1 MYSIISR
8 CILFPQNVFSHNKMY
23 SIHFS
28 NKELIKQQIL
38 FCKTQIFPTKRM
50 HKSEAFNFRVQKGRN
65 IKSKIN
71 GSDRRKRR
79 RDKCSSLS
87 LLFPT
92 FQICNPIIHTP
103 SILKVSLL
111 VPKKYLDF
119 HKSVR
124 GRKSLLRKW
133 SLTHVHL
140 LHFESIDRI
149 YCIPFEIFRP
159 LQTSSEGLWNMRNS
173 KRETMPDFFFR
184 ILNGV
189 KRFSQW
195 SKSEF

>member
-1 MYSIISR
+1 MYSVTKK
-8 CILFPQNVFSHNKMY
+8 NVFNTVFDQR
-23 SIHFS
+23 IDQIVD
-28 NKELIKQQIL
+28 LILQ
-38 FCKTQIFPTKRM
+38 TQIFPTKRM

-159 LQTSSEGLWNMRNS
+159 LQTSPKAFGTCEIPKG
-173 KRETMPDFFFR
+173 KRCQIFFSN
-184 ILNGV
+184 IEWGQTVLTVV
-189 KRFSQW
+189 KI
-195 SKSEF
+195 

>member
-1 MYSIISR
+1 
-8 CILFPQNVFSHNKMY
+8 
-23 SIHFS
+23 
-28 NKELIKQQIL
+28 
-38 FCKTQIFPTKRM
+38 M

-119 HKSVR
+119 HKSVEGGEEKVSSPPEMEFNTHTPFPLWINWQDLLHSFR
-124 GRKSLLRKW
+124 NIPAFVDLLR
-133 SLTHVHL
+133 
-140 LHFESIDRI
+140 
-149 YCIPFEIFRP
+149 RP
-159 LQTSSEGLWNMRNS
+159 LEHAKFQKGNDARFFWTWLERGQTVLM
-173 KRETMPDFFFR
+173 F
-184 ILNGV
+184 
-189 KRFSQW
+189 
-195 SKSEF
+195 

>member
-1 MYSIISR
+1 
-8 CILFPQNVFSHNKMY
+8 
-23 SIHFS
+23 
-28 NKELIKQQIL
+28 
-38 FCKTQIFPTKRM
+38 M
-50 HKSEAFNFRVQKGRN
+50 HKSEAFNFSVRKGRN

-71 GSDRRKRR
+71 GNDSRRPETNVHHSRPF
-79 RDKCSSLS
+79 
-87 LLFPT
+87 FPT

-173 KRETMPDFFFR
+173 KRETMPDFFEHETGS
-184 ILNGV
+184 NGSYVLKVV
-189 KRFSQW
+189 KT
-195 SKSEF
+195 